1 MTNKEEAIIR
11 NEIKSC
17 LGSNNVSSLK
27 DFIEAE
33 LDGLI
38 EDIYGQDETDGTEF
52 SSDYLVQIDEV
63 LRNGPPF
70 SDEQME
76 KIVDII
82 VPIIVTHDLAGK

>member
-1 MTNKEEAIIR
+1 MTNQEEVRIR

-17 LGSNNVSSLK
+17 LGRNNVSSLK

-38 EDIYGQDETDGTEF
+38 EDIYGQDETDDTEF
-52 SSDYLVQIDEV
+52 SSDYLVQIDKV

-76 KIVDII
+76 EIVDII